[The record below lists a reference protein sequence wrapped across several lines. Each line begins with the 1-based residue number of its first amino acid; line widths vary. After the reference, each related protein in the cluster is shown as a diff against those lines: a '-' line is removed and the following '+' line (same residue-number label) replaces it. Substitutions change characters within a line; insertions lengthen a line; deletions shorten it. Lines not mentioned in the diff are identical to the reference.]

1 MPPFPEVLDKVDTSR
16 LERFRQRFPEEE
28 YLWLACHA
36 AFFVALTPGLLY
48 RLWVNFKM
56 DEQGKSLDIPLD
68 AVANLLNSPLCQPLG
83 HGVYELHES
92 LWGALRKYLL
102 LHPRFQGRRQHRLAR
117 FLLAYLDY
125 CTDELPSPAFAEA
138 QRWTAEAYLNPKVA
152 AQRLLESLSDTVEG
166 KAAASS
172 VEVFLNWVGGR
183 APGNEDGNAVNPL
196 AAAERLVEGIRHF
209 QKGNQEA
216 ARQALEELSKYIKTG
231 GEKGPYRTKVPE
243 EVLALIE
250 KAPETEAEPEE
261 QGVVYALLVAVGKT
275 ASGQAQELAG
285 PANDL
290 QLVREQLP
298 ILLEGRKYEVNVLAD
313 EKATKAAVLE
323 QWRNMAEHARP
334 EDHLLFYFSGH
345 AVNKNKHYLI
355 LYDYQE
361 QRMSKVESIRTVT
374 GGVIDDEEFRE
385 ASAGCQGYITL
396 VLDTHAGGEGWL
408 DLENDKNVILSATLP
423 GQTAYEQRFG
433 ERAHGLFSKALLEVL
448 GAGRFRTHKWVVR
461 KAAEWMKASF
471 DMPQHPLVLG
481 TRTARRRTLLR
492 PWEPLNS
499 NMVYLLDLL
508 KANDGLNR
516 DSNHSFL
523 TILQLAWADFARAYS
538 MPGEMDF
545 KKSEDIE
552 TAIGHLEKALL
563 FKGQD
568 GLSMTVP
575 GKPDAERELFQL
587 ELSLEERL
595 GIPVHVNRKKKGDG
609 DPATR

>member
-1 MPPFPEVLDKVDTSR
+1 MRYPEPGYT
-16 LERFRQRFPEEE
+16 
-28 YLWLACHA
+28 WLACHA
-36 AFFVALTPGLLY
+36 AFPLALTSDLLY
-48 RLWVNFKM
+48 KIWLNFRQ
-56 DEQGKSLDIPLD
+56 DEYGDSLDIPLD
-68 AVANLLNSPLCQPLG
+68 AVPAVLNSSLCRRIG
-83 HGVYELHES
+83 RDTYEIHES
-92 LWGALRKYLL
+92 LRLA
-102 LHPRFQGRRQHRLAR
+102 FRQHLQDQSNLGLRRMKRLAR
-117 FLLAYLDY
+117 FLLSYLEY
-125 CTDELPSPAFAEA
+125 CKHRIPSQAFEEA
-138 QRWTAEAYLNPKVA
+138 QRWMVDAYLQPA
-152 AQRLLESLSDTVEG
+152 R
-166 KAAASS
+166 
-172 VEVFLNWVGGR
+172 
-183 APGNEDGNAVNPL
+183 
-196 AAAERLVEGIRHF
+196 AAERILGIFSDEMQKTGSSGGVEVYLSWVNKQQQQSPGGQGADAWAMAEAII
-209 QKGNQEA
+209 KGVQHMQEGNREKASQVLEALKPFVREPETDSGKGFKARVPPEVLQLLRGEDRQEA
-216 ARQALEELSKYIKTG
+216 QA
-231 GEKGPYRTKVPE
+231 
-243 EVLALIE
+243 
-250 KAPETEAEPEE
+250 EE
-261 QGVVYALLVAVGKT
+261 QGTVYVLLAAVGKT

-298 ILLEGRKYEVNVLAD
+298 ILLEGRRLEVNVLAD
-313 EKATKAAVLE
+313 EQATKDAVLE
-323 QWRNMAEHARP
+323 QWRNMVEQAQP

-345 AVNKNKHYLI
+345 AVNKDAHYLI

-374 GGVIDDEEFRE
+374 GGAIYDREFRE
-385 ASAGCQGYITL
+385 ASAGCRGYITL

-433 ERAHGLFSKALLEVL
+433 ELAHGLFSKALLEVL
-448 GAGRFRTHKWVVR
+448 TIGRFRTHKWVIR

-481 TRTARRRTLLR
+481 SLAARRRALLQ

-516 DSNHSFL
+516 DPNHSFL
-523 TILQLAWADFARAYS
+523 MILQQAWADFAAAYS
-538 MPGEMDF
+538 LPGEMDF

-568 GLSMTVP
+568 GLSIAVP
-575 GKPDAERELFQL
+575 DKPDAERELFQL

-595 GIPVHVNRKKKGDG
+595 GIPVHINRKKKGDG